1 MYTRSPLSVVHAG
14 LDILKA
20 KVKVSNNSG
29 QVIIDADT
37 VELVEQIFSSSGT
50 SIDILDDLLVYEHID
65 SGKNGNIEPPMHLGS
80 QKVL

>member
-20 KVKVSNNSG
+20 KVKVLNNSG

-65 SGKNGNIEPPMHLGS
+65 SGKNENIKPPLHLGS